1 MNVQL
6 LRSLIFE
13 VQITQGLLAVFCA
26 KLRYSDLKVE
36 NIQKC
41 VDDSHLPN
49 SDANNETSG
58 QGALQ
63 NIKSVLELS
72 NGNTNNQSKTKSGKA
87 NLLVHSK
94 YTYFYASRS
103 PLNHHR
109 PFKRI
114 LKALRFFNSGAF
126 FCQKDLHSSWD
137 IRVLD

>member
-26 KLRYSDLKVE
+26 KLRHPDLKVE

-58 QGALQ
+58 QDALQ

-94 YTYFYASRS
+94 YTYF
-103 PLNHHR
+103 
-109 PFKRI
+109 
-114 LKALRFFNSGAF
+114 
-126 FCQKDLHSSWD
+126 
-137 IRVLD
+137 